1 MNRMK
6 KISVGLVIG
15 MIFLASASFSAV
27 NAATTLVVAKDGS
40 GSYKTVQ
47 AAINAAKSGD
57 TIKIKD
63 GTYSEQITVTTAN
76 IKMVGQSRANTIIT
90 AGKNQEA
97 TGNPATAATANIS
110 ASGFRAENITFVN
123 SFDGATTSSNQ
134 DQAQAIYTNGDQQ
147 IYINCAFKGH
157 QDTMLNKSGR
167 QYFKSCY
174 IAGDVDFIYGGATV
188 VIDSCEIYSITR
200 NSSSNNGYI
209 CAPSTPSG
217 KLGYLFYKCN
227 LTSNCSSKTVKL
239 GRAWNNAPQVLFRE
253 CTMGAHISD
262 TAWGTIN
269 GLDPAKCDMFEYK
282 NIGPGANL
290 NRRQLNPSQESNY
303 TVAKYLGGWNSD
315 ITETPVTRS
324 AFNKLEAESYD
335 TTNSST
341 IITIGTANNGS
352 GLGSISNGD
361 YLVFKNIDFGSGAAS
376 FKSLVASTGTTNIEL
391 KLNSPTGTLIGTLK
405 VASTEGWNEYQEQ
418 TCNINTVTK
427 VNDLYLVFKGAV
439 NIDWFTFSTESITP
453 SAETLGDLNGDKK
466 VDAIDFALLKSH
478 MLGITALTGT
488 NYTNADVNIDGEVN
502 AIDYALMKQYL
513 LNIISSFN

>member
-15 MIFLASASFSAV
+15 MLFQASASFMAV

-57 TIKIKD
+57 TIEIKD

-76 IKMVGQSRANTIIT
+76 IKMVGQSCANTIIT
-90 AGKNQEA
+90 ARKNQED
-97 TGNPATAATANIS
+97 TGSPAKAATANIS
-110 ASGFRAENITFVN
+110 ASGFCAKNITFVN
-123 SFDGATTSSNQ
+123 SFDGKTTSSNQ
-134 DQAQAIYTNGDQQ
+134 DQAQAIYANGDQQ
-147 IYINCAFKGH
+147 VYINCAFKGH
-157 QDTMLNKSGR
+157 QDTMLNQNGR

-200 NSSSNNGYI
+200 NSSTNNGYI

-269 GLDPAKCDMFEYK
+269 GLDPAECDMFEYK

-290 NRRQLNPSQESNY
+290 NRRQLDPSKESNY
-303 TVAKYLGGWNSD
+303 TVAKYLSGWNPD
-315 ITETPVTRS
+315 LTETPITSS
-324 AFNKLEAESYD
+324 AFNKLEVESYND
-335 TTNSST
+335 TNSST
-341 IITIGTANNGS
+341 IITIGTANSGG

-361 YLVFKNIDFGSGAAS
+361 YLAFKNIDFGSGATS
-376 FKSLVASTGTTNIEL
+376 FKSLIAGTGTPNIEL
-391 KLNSPTGTLIGTLK
+391 RLNSPTGTLIGTLTM
-405 VASTEGWNEYQEQ
+405 VSTGGWNEYWEQ
-418 TCNINTVTK
+418 SCNINTVTG
-427 VNDLYLVFKGAV
+427 VNDLYLVFTGPV
-439 NIDWFTFSTESITP
+439 NIDWFTFAAGDMTP
-453 SAETLGDLNGDKK
+453 SDGILGDLNGDKK

-478 MLGITALTGT
+478 MLGITTLIGT

-502 AIDYALMKQYL
+502 AIDYASMKQYL
-513 LNIISSFN
+513 LSIISSFN